1 MSSGNEGLAVARL
14 SSLLD
19 ENSFVE
25 LSSGVTSRST
35 DFNQDPKEAPG
46 DGVVTGYGLIDERL
60 VFVYSQDPGVLSG
73 TIGEMHAR
81 KIKDVYDKAMK
92 MRAPIIGLIDCGGV
106 RLTESFD
113 STESIGQIIEASV
126 EACGVVPQI
135 TAVMGRCGGGLAVLN
150 SMSDFS
156 FMKDGAELFVNSPD
170 AIPGNNSE
178 NNDTSKAEFQYK
190 AGNVDMI
197 GSEDEILEG
206 IRDLISV
213 LPSSGGDGGFVD
225 EFTDDLNRASE
236 GLETKRDKV
245 SEIAAE
251 LSDDHLFIETKGGF
265 APGMVTGFIRLMGA
279 TVGVIGNETYEDE
292 DVLTALGCAKASDF
306 VRFLDAFD
314 IPLLS
319 LTNVAGYKACVFNE
333 ERLPRA
339 LAKMVSAIAEA
350 DIPKINLITRQAGGT
365 AYLMMNSKAIGADLT
380 YAFSDADVSVMD
392 PALAASII
400 AGDSGD
406 VAACREEYATSQS
419 GLDNALRRGMIDRVV
434 DFADARKYLI
444 AGFDMLFEKD
454 MYIYKKHGTK

>member
-1 MSSGNEGLAVARL
+1 MSSGNEGLATTRL
-14 SSLLD
+14 TSLLD

-25 LSSGVTSRST
+25 LSSGVTARST
-35 DFNQDPKEAPG
+35 DFNQDPREVPG

-60 VFVYSQDPGVLSG
+60 VFVYSQDPGVLGG

-81 KIKDVYDKAMK
+81 KIRDVYDKAMK
-92 MRAPIIGLIDCGGV
+92 MRAPIIGLIDCSGV

-113 STESIGQIIEASV
+113 STESIGAILGASV
-126 EACGVVPQI
+126 EAAGVIPQI
-135 TAVMGRCGGGLAVLN
+135 TAVMGRCGGGMAVLN
-150 SMSDFS
+150 SLSDFS
-156 FMKDGAELFVNSPD
+156 FMKKEAELFVNSPD
-170 AIPGNNSE
+170 AIEGNKE
-178 NNDTSKAEFQYK
+178 NTASAEFQYE

-197 GSEDEILEG
+197 GSEDEIMEG
-206 IRDLISV
+206 IRELIGV
-213 LPSSGGDGGFVD
+213 LPSAGGEGGFMD
-225 EFTDDLNRASE
+225 EFSDDINRASVD
-236 GLETKRDKV
+236 LDTKRDKV
-245 SEIAAE
+245 CDIAAE

-265 APGMVTGFIRLMGA
+265 TGCMTTGFIKLMGT
-279 TVGVIGNETYEDE
+279 TVGVIGNEKDC
-292 DVLTALGCAKASDF
+292 LCALGCAKAADF

-319 LTNVAGYKACVFNE
+319 LTDVSGYKASAFNE

-350 DIPKINLITRQAGGT
+350 DIPKINLITRSAGST

-380 YAFSDADVSVMD
+380 YAFPDADVSVMD
-392 PALAASII
+392 PALAGPII

-406 VAACREEYATSQS
+406 AAACADEYAASQA
-419 GLDNALRRGMIDRVV
+419 GLSNALRRGMVDRVV

>member
-1 MSSGNEGLAVARL
+1 MSSGNEGLATTRL
-14 SSLLD
+14 TSLLD

-25 LSSGVTSRST
+25 LSSGVTARST
-35 DFNQDPKEAPG
+35 DFNQDPREVPG

-60 VFVYSQDPGVLSG
+60 VFVYSQDPGVLGG

-81 KIKDVYDKAMK
+81 KIRDVYDKAMK
-92 MRAPIIGLIDCGGV
+92 MRAPIIGLIDCSGV

-113 STESIGQIIEASV
+113 STESIGQILGASV
-126 EACGVVPQI
+126 DAAGVIPQI
-135 TAVMGRCGGGLAVLN
+135 TAVMGRCGGGMAVLN
-150 SMSDFS
+150 SLSDFS
-156 FMKDGAELFVNSPD
+156 FMKKDAELFVNSPD
-170 AIPGNNSE
+170 AIEGNKE
-178 NNDTSKAEFQYK
+178 KTSSAEFQYE

-197 GSEDEILEG
+197 GSEDEIMDG
-206 IRDLISV
+206 IRQLVGV
-213 LPSSGGDGGFVD
+213 LPSAGGEGGFMD
-225 EFTDDLNRASE
+225 EFSDDINRASVD
-236 GLETKRDKV
+236 LDSKRDKV
-245 SEIAAE
+245 ADIAAE

-265 APGMVTGFIRLMGA
+265 TGCMTTGFIQLMGT
-279 TVGVIGNETYEDE
+279 TVGVIGNEKDA
-292 DVLTALGCAKASDF
+292 LCALGCAKAADF

-319 LTNVAGYKACVFNE
+319 LTNVNGYKASVFNE

-350 DIPKINLITRQAGGT
+350 DIPKINLITNQAGST

-380 YAFSDADVSVMD
+380 YAFPDADVSVMD
-392 PALAASII
+392 PALAGPII

-406 VAACREEYATSQS
+406 ASAAADEYAASQA
-419 GLDNALRRGMIDRVV
+419 GLDNALRRGLVDRVV